1 MESILIIFLLLLFS
15 AYFSASEMA
24 FSTANRLRLKN
35 AANEGNG
42 KAKMALQLIGDFD
55 RTLSTIL
62 VGNNIVNIL
71 SSSIA
76 TAAFTVLF
84 GSAGV
89 GVATVVMTVI
99 ILICGEILPKSY
111 AKLHADKLALSM
123 AASLRFI
130 KLILTPVVFFFSL
143 FYKII
148 RTPREEQ
155 PPMTEDELR
164 FMIDEIADEGV
175 IPEENSE
182 LMQSAIDFDRIS
194 VRQII
199 TPRVDVDF
207 IDIDDSPAEIR
218 AFMETTRHSRLPVYR
233 ESVDNIIGVLYKSE
247 YFLTAASGKEF
258 TVESLLRKA
267 LFIPASLKISAVL
280 RRLQKEKIH
289 LAVVTD
295 EHGGTLGV
303 VTMEDILEE
312 LVGEIWDESDEV
324 EYPIL
329 RRDAHTFVAEGDAE
343 LSEVADFIGLDYDQ
357 METDAMTVGGFLL
370 EQFSRIPDEGES
382 CTFGDFLFTV
392 LAIKDNRILTVQIT
406 DQRTKDENER

>member
-1 MESILIIFLLLLFS
+1 MESILIIILLLLFS

-24 FSTANRLRLKN
+24 FSTANRLRLRN
-35 AANEGNG
+35 AASEGNER
-42 KAKMALQLIGDFD
+42 AKTALRLIDDFD

-89 GVATVVMTVI
+89 GIATAVMTVV
-99 ILICGEILPKSY
+99 ILICGEIIPKSY

-123 AASLRFI
+123 AASLKFI
-130 KLILTPVVFFFSL
+130 KVILTPFVLFFSL
-143 FYKII
+143 FNKII
-148 RTPREEQ
+148 RAPKDEQ
-155 PPMTEDELR
+155 LSMTEDELR

-182 LMQSAIDFDRIS
+182 LMQSAIDFDHIS

-207 IDIDDSPAEIR
+207 IDIEDSPEEIR
-218 AFMETTRHSRLPVYR
+218 AFMEETRHSRLPVYR

-247 YFLTAASGKEF
+247 YFLTAASGRAVS
-258 TVESLLRKA
+258 VESLLRKA

-280 RRLQKEKIH
+280 RQLQKAKIH
-289 LAVVTD
+289 LAIVTD

-303 VTMEDILEE
+303 VTLEDILEE

-324 EYPIL
+324 EYPII
-329 RRDAHTFVAEGDAE
+329 RKDDHTFVAEGDADLE
-343 LSEVADFIGLDYDQ
+343 EVAEFIGLDY
-357 METDAMTVGGFLL
+357 EALTTDAMTVGGFLL
-370 EQFSRIPDEGES
+370 EQFSRIPGTGEH
-382 CTFGDFLFTV
+382 CTFGGFLFTV
-392 LAIKDNRILTVQIT
+392 LETKDNRIITVQIT
-406 DQRTKDENER
+406 DQRTQDENDD

>member
-143 FYKII
+143 FNKII

-370 EQFSRIPDEGES
+370 EQFS
-382 CTFGDFLFTV
+382 
-392 LAIKDNRILTVQIT
+392 
-406 DQRTKDENER
+406 